1 MWITYWIFLFSLSA
15 VRLCHRH
22 NTDWKEKRKTLEN
35 FMLYGAVIDVV
46 KGNEKTKAEH
56 PNSFRFLREH
66 MWCENEEK
74 GKPADNSVFFNP
86 VHVWSSRLICGDISS
101 LCEPV
106 QTQKHDEAATYEIW
120 KCTFHT
126 KIFSYCIAVIEH
138 TGTQAKPMTLRWRQH
153 IVQQSPGQV
162 MTNILHINKNK
173 PFIFYIL
180 YIVGNKAQNELLGR
194 HKTNKVTMYSIKLND
209 EPVGR

>member
-74 GKPADNSVFFNP
+74 GKPADNSVFLTQSMFGPATLYVVTFLHYVNQCKHRNMMRLP
-86 VHVWSSRLICGDISS
+86 HMKYGNALFIQKYFHIALLSS
-101 LCEPV
+101 
-106 QTQKHDEAATYEIW
+106 
-120 KCTFHT
+120 
-126 KIFSYCIAVIEH
+126 
-138 TGTQAKPMTLRWRQH
+138 
-153 IVQQSPGQV
+153 
-162 MTNILHINKNK
+162 NILEHRLSQWLWGGDSTLCSSHLGRWWQIFFILTKTN
-173 PFIFYIL
+173 PSYSIFYIL
-180 YIVGNKAQNELLGR
+180 LATKLKMNYWVDTR
-194 HKTNKVTMYSIKLND
+194 PIKWLCIQSS
-209 EPVGR
+209 